1 MNMSILARLE
11 RIREDYRPEL
21 MKSLKDV
28 YYREIK
34 RLERNLKDS
43 EKLYF
48 KHYGLY
54 SIKDHVEI
62 ISNIIRTLTNYHF
75 SLVYFISKDENATH
89 DIKKYVDLKNR
100 FLDCTKV
107 VLNKSLHIYL
117 WSSMDE
123 KDHFKVNDYWIKDH
137 GKFKQFNKELN
148 RILME
153 LRVKHPEYRLE
164 KYDFG
169 HRKQLRIINT
179 LYLKMEKKKGSC
191 TEEERKSFLSLIKK
205 KLEET
210 RKKHEADAR

>member
-21 MKSLKDV
+21 MTSLKDV

-75 SLVYFISKDENATH
+75 SLVYFISKDEKATY

-100 FLDCTKV
+100 FLESTKV
-107 VLNKSLHIYL
+107 VLNKSLHVYL
-117 WSSMDE
+117 WSSIDE
-123 KDHFKVNDYWIKDH
+123 KDHFKVNDYWVKDYGH
-137 GKFKQFNKELN
+137 FKQFNKELN

-153 LRVKHPEYRLE
+153 LRVNYPDYRLE

-179 LYLKMEKKKGSC
+179 LYLKVEKKKGQC
-191 TEEERKSFLSLIKK
+191 TVEERKTILSTIKK
-205 KLEET
+205 KLEEA
-210 RKKHEADAR
+210 RKKHETNTH

>member
-1 MNMSILARLE
+1 MSILARLE

-75 SLVYFISKDENATH
+75 SLVYFISKDEKATH
-89 DIKKYVDLKNR
+89 DIKKYVDLKNH
-100 FLDCTKV
+100 FLENTKV
-107 VLNKSLHIYL
+107 VLNKSLHVYL
-117 WSSMDE
+117 WSSIDE
-123 KDHFKVNDYWIKDH
+123 KDHFKVNNYWVKDH
-137 GKFKQFNKELN
+137 GRFKQFNKELN

-153 LRVKHPEYRLE
+153 LRISHPDYRLE

-191 TEEERKSFLSLIKK
+191 TEEERKTILSLIKK
-205 KLEET
+205 KLEEA
-210 RKKHEADAR
+210 RKKHETESR

>member
-62 ISNIIRTLTNYHF
+62 ITNIIRTLTNYHF
-75 SLVYFISKDENATH
+75 SLVYFISKDEKATY

-100 FLDCTKV
+100 FLESTKV
-107 VLNKSLHIYL
+107 VLNKSLHVYL
-117 WSSMDE
+117 WSSIDE
-123 KDHFKVNDYWIKDH
+123 KDHFKVNDYWVKDH
-137 GKFKQFNKELN
+137 GSFKQFNKELN
-148 RILME
+148 KILVE
-153 LRVKHPEYRLE
+153 LRVKHPEFHFE

-169 HRKQLRIINT
+169 HRNQLRVINT
-179 LYLKMEKKKGSC
+179 LYLRMEKKKGYC
-191 TEEERKSFLSLIKK
+191 TEEERKSFLTLIKK
-205 KLEET
+205 KLEEA
-210 RKKHEADAR
+210 RKKHETEPR